1 MNAATWEALRTL
13 LVARYDEFHKRL
25 RRRLGSGD
33 LAHETLH
40 DTFVQLNR
48 STDVATI
55 DRPDAYLYRIALNV
69 AAMRRR
75 SEARLASALEIEEA
89 IDQVDEAAH
98 PDRVVAGRF
107 DVEALKQ
114 AIAEL
119 PPRRRAIF
127 LAARVEEKSVRSIAA
142 AYGVSTRLVELEI
155 RKALDHCAAKLDRP
169 ATPRFRA
176 ARRQA
181 STVLKHD
188 SGDDDGI

>member
-1 MNAATWEALRTL
+1 MNAATWEALRLL

-40 DTFVQLNR
+40 ETFVHLNR
-48 STDVATI
+48 STDVAAI
-55 DRPDAYLYRIALNV
+55 ERPDAYLYRIALNV

-98 PDRVVAGRF
+98 PDRVVEGRF

-127 LAARVEEKSVRSIAA
+127 LAARVEEKPVRSIAA
-142 AYGVSTRLVELEI
+142 AHGISTRLVEMEL

-169 ATPRFRA
+169 VVMRFRA
-176 ARRQA
+176 ARRNA
-181 STVLKHD
+181 STLLKHD
-188 SGDDDGI
+188 GDGDDGL